1 MAGWASGWE
10 ELRVTW
16 ATGNAWE
23 FHLSPGP
30 PSSHGAKCCPGKTR
44 RERPAEHGFLH
55 PRPFVTTLRG
65 GQSVLAQ
72 EHEGFGGGLLLQ
84 PSLNAAPAS
93 PCCLTLMYPNLGE
106 DALLEM
112 EEEDGLEP
120 DGSTAKPPIYGGPP

>member
-1 MAGWASGWE
+1 M
-10 ELRVTW
+10 
-16 ATGNAWE
+16 
-23 FHLSPGP
+23 
-30 PSSHGAKCCPGKTR
+30 
-44 RERPAEHGFLH
+44 
-55 PRPFVTTLRG
+55 TTLRG